1 VSVTGNDKI
10 QALFL
15 YDANGDP
22 LTYANH
28 AAFISDGWLL
38 AWYDAANAAI
48 SPQPDYEVQAG
59 DSAGRHPVIYTIPS
73 GPWTVKITKP
83 STLHTNAP
91 LEFEGEGF
99 AYDFDSIGSSMAVAA
114 GFTVTDYT
122 STSST
127 EIYHGDSIQLDF
139 SVAES
144 ALTLIGA
151 SSLAD
156 VTTLAV
162 EIKRTSVDSSTA
174 ADVATLTE
182 SIMSDIGGNR
192 IVRGTLAAFPAILAP
207 PTGGQTTL
215 ACRADLRLTKGS
227 NTITA
232 STIDITV
239 KWKAT
244 T

>member
-1 VSVTGNDKI
+1 M

-15 YDANGDP
+15 YDPNGDP
-22 LTYANH
+22 LTYADH
-28 AAFISDGWLL
+28 AAFLAGPWLL
-38 AWYDAANAAI
+38 TWVDNTGADI
-48 SPQPDYEVQAG
+48 SPQPTYTVQAG
-59 DSAGRHPVIYTIPS
+59 DANGRHLVTFAIPS
-73 GPWTVKITKP
+73 GPWTVKVTKP
-83 STLHTNAP
+83 SALYTHSP
-91 LEFEGEGF
+91 LEFEGEGY
-99 AYDFDSIGSSMAVAA
+99 AYDFDTIGSAMEVAA
-114 GFTVTDYT
+114 GFTVVDNTT
-122 STSST
+122 TSST

-139 SVAES
+139 SVVES
-144 ALTLIGA
+144 ALILIGA

-156 VTTLAV
+156 VTTIAA

-182 SIMSDIGGNR
+182 SILSDISGTR
-192 IVRGTLAAFPAILAP
+192 TVRGILAAFPAILAP

-215 ACRADLRLTKGS
+215 SCRADLRLTKATK
-227 NTITA
+227 TITA